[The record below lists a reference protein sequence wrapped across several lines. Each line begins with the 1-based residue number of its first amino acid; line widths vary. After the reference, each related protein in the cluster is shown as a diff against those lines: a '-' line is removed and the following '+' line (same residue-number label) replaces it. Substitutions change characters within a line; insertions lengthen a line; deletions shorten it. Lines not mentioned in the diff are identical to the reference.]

1 MSVSGTVALMTG
13 IEDFLG
19 SMVSARLRPEG
30 LPITFQ
36 DSAPTE
42 LTAVV
47 SVPQTDS
54 GGREEYSKAL
64 ERTHPK
70 ELGKI
75 LP

>member
-1 MSVSGTVALMTG
+1 MIALTPRG
-13 IEDFLG
+13 NEEG
-19 SMVSARLRPEG
+19 SSEPNELSDPRLPRKSPV
-30 LPITFQ
+30 
-36 DSAPTE
+36 E

-47 SVPQTDS
+47 SVPQTNS